1 MNRNDL
7 LYIVV
12 PCFNE
17 EEVLPETHRRLAQK
31 LEDLAAQNLVSAQSK
46 MLFVDDGSSDT
57 TWQLIEALAQKD
69 SRVAGAKLSRNRGHQ
84 NALLAG
90 LSLAVQRCDM
100 AVSVDADLQDDLDA
114 INRMVESYHKGA
126 QIVYGVRSDRTT
138 DSFFKRTTAQGF
150 YKLMETMGV
159 ETVYNHADYRLMSRR
174 ALEEL
179 LSFKEVNLF
188 LRGMVPQLGFKTD
201 TVTYKRAERFAGQS
215 KYPLKKMLALALNGI
230 TSFSVKPLQLVFWLG
245 ILCGFGGLCATLCQ
259 LVLAV
264 LGRAPST
271 AAFVLSSLWLICGIL
286 LTAMGVV
293 GEYVGKIYM
302 ETKARPRFVIE
313 QVVGEQ
319 PADPN

>member
-57 TWQLIEALAQKD
+57 TWQRIETLAQKD

-150 YKLMETMGV
+150 YKLMEAMGV

-271 AAFVLSSLWLICGIL
+271 AAFVLSSLWLVCGIL

-319 PADPN
+319 PADL

>member
-46 MLFVDDGSSDT
+46 MRFVDDGSSDT

-114 INRMVESYHKGA
+114 IDRMVESYRKGA

-150 YKLMETMGV
+150 YKLMEAMGV

-215 KYPLKKMLALALNGI
+215 KYPLKKMLALAANGI

-264 LGRAPST
+264 LGHAPST
-271 AAFVLSSLWLICGIL
+271 AAFVLSSLWLVCGIL

-319 PADPN
+319 PADL